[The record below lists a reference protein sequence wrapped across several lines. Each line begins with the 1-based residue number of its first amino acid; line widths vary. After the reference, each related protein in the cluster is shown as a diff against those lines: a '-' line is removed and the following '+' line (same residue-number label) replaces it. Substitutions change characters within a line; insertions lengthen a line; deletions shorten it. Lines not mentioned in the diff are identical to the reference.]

1 MPISY
6 YMDYDRKDLY
16 ELRKFVGEHIRSWE
30 NSDLKDIADRI
41 RVKGEKRLKV
51 SDAEM
56 VCLLLEDIVSR
67 WWWDEK
73 GN

>member
-56 VCLLLEDIVSR
+56 VCLLLEDMVSR